1 MGSSPTRASCD
12 HRLFSRMHDAKTV
25 LVQTPEKVVGAKTVL
40 VQTPEKVVGA
50 KTVLV
55 QTPEKVVGAERGKFW
70 DPTVAVGGVGCQ
82 SGRFRGCP
90 YRIEIRNA
98 IQNEE

>member
-12 HRLFSRMHDAKTV
+12 HRLFSRMHD
-25 LVQTPEKVVGAKTVL
+25 AKTVL